1 MPLREMQLLLA
12 SGLAPMDVI
21 EASTRNAARV
31 CGHGDELGT
40 LEPGKLA
47 DVIIVDGDPLVNI
60 EAMSQIMVVIK
71 GGQIAYPK

>member
-1 MPLREMQLLLA
+1 MKLLLA
-12 SGLAPMDVI
+12 SGLTPMEVI

-47 DVIIVDGDPLVNI
+47 DAIIVDGNPLEDI
-60 EAMSQIMVVIK
+60 EAMSRVLVVIK
-71 GGQIAYPK
+71 GGEVVVPAGSSQ